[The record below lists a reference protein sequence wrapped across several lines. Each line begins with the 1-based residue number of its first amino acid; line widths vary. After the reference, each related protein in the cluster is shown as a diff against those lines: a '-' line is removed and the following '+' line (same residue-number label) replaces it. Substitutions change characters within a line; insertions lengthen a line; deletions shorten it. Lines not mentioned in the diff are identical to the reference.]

1 MEILKLVLRILRD
14 ALSLWAM
21 CVIIFLAMAALTPMA
36 AQNQAYKCGATT
48 SQGKP
53 CKMRVKTLGSKCHHH
68 AENGTANA
76 TVGRNAGSAVIH
88 TCGAMTA
95 KGTPCKRRV
104 KIQGA
109 KCYSHE

>member
-1 MEILKLVLRILRD
+1 MRTKIESLLD
-14 ALSLWAM
+14 FALLIA
-21 CVIIFLAMAALTPMA
+21 VIASINLAMAMLTPSA
-36 AQNQAYKCGATT
+36 AQSGEVYRCGEMTT
-48 SQGKP
+48 KGTP
-53 CKMRVKTLGSKCHHH
+53 CKMRVKFIGAKCHHH

-76 TVGRNAGSAVIH
+76 TVGKNSGSAVIH
-88 TCGAMTA
+88 TCGAPTA

>member
-1 MEILKLVLRILRD
+1 MRNLIRLLIDGIIMIVLLFC
-14 ALSLWAM
+14 LNM
-21 CVIIFLAMAALTPMA
+21 AMAAFSPSYGQTG
-36 AQNQAYKCGATT
+36 NIYRCGEMTT
-48 SQGKP
+48 KGTP
-53 CKMRVKTLGSKCHHH
+53 CKMRVKQMGSKCHHH

-76 TVGRNAGSAVIH
+76 TVGKNSGSAVIH
-88 TCGAMTA
+88 TCGATTA

>member
-1 MEILKLVLRILRD
+1 MRNFFRLLVDGLIMIVL
-14 ALSLWAM
+14 LFCLNM
-21 CVIIFLAMAALTPMA
+21 AMAAFSPMV
-36 AQNQAYKCGATT
+36 AQSEVYKCGATT

-53 CKMRVKTLGSKCHHH
+53 CKMRVKTLGAKCHHH
-68 AENGTANA
+68 AENGTQNA
-76 TVGRNAGSAVIH
+76 TVGINAGSAVIH
-88 TCGAMTA
+88 TCGATTA

>member
-1 MEILKLVLRILRD
+1 MKSIKFQIVLDYLMLIAAIVLVNV
-14 ALSLWAM
+14 AVAAFTPLS
-21 CVIIFLAMAALTPMA
+21 
-36 AQNQAYKCGATT
+36 AQNGEVYRCGATT

-76 TVGRNAGSAVIH
+76 TSGKNSGSAVIY